1 LSVWSGDLGL
11 DSGIPQSVYRIDTT
25 DMTQIGLKGLKP
37 GESFAYE
44 GGSITFEGYVQ
55 WVNLNFVADPGKH
68 LALLGGIVAILGL
81 LASLF
86 TRRRRIW
93 IRVGDQVE
101 VAGLAKNAAPGLE
114 VEMQGFV
121 KMLKGEKEMSRSW
134 AFASNYLVYS
144 AMAVYAISFLAHL
157 IETAW
162 AVKVPADKNSTLDY
176 KRTEKVARIATALMI
191 LGFLLLLAGVIARGI
206 SAGRVPW
213 GNMYEFSITGALA
226 FSGAY
231 LLALRKYDLRWLGLL
246 VSVSVLLTIGTAI
259 TVLYVPSAPLVP
271 ALKSEWLV
279 IHVSTAIISGGVFLL
294 SNVIASAYLYLD
306 RMEKKGERTPW
317 AKRLPDLET
326 LDLLSYRLVAFVFPL
341 WTFSVIAGAIWA
353 ESAWGRYWGWDPKE
367 TWAFITWVAYA
378 AYLHARVTIGW
389 RGRRAA
395 WLCLFAGSTF
405 LFNYVYV
412 NIWGTGKHTYS
423 GL

>member
-1 LSVWSGDLGL
+1 
-11 DSGIPQSVYRIDTT
+11 
-25 DMTQIGLKGLKP
+25 
-37 GESFAYE
+37 
-44 GGSITFEGYVQ
+44 
-55 WVNLNFVADPGKH
+55 
-68 LALLGGIVAILGL
+68 
-81 LASLF
+81 
-86 TRRRRIW
+86 
-93 IRVGDQVE
+93 
-101 VAGLAKNAAPGLE
+101 
-114 VEMQGFV
+114 
-121 KMLKGEKEMSRSW
+121 MSRNW
-134 AFASNYLVYS
+134 AYLSNYLIYS
-144 AMAVYAISFLAHL
+144 SMAVYTISFFAHA

-162 AVKVPADKNSTLDY
+162 AIKIPNASSSQTFDF
-176 KRTEKVARIATALMI
+176 KRTEKVARIATAMMG
-191 LGFLLLLAGVIARGI
+191 LGFLLLFAGVITRGI

-231 LLALRKYDLRWLGLL
+231 LAALRKYDVRWLGLL
-246 VSVSVLLTIGTAI
+246 ISIAVLLTLGTAV

-271 ALKSEWLV
+271 ALKSTWLV
-279 IHVSTAIISGGVFLL
+279 IHVSAAIISGGVFLL
-294 SNVIASAYLYLD
+294 ANAIAAAYLYLD
-306 RMEKKGERTPW
+306 SMESKGERTPW
-317 AKRLPDLET
+317 AKRLPTLEY
-326 LDLLSYRLVAFVFPL
+326 LDQLSYRLVAFVFPL
-341 WTFSVIAGAIWA
+341 WTFAVIAGAIWA

-412 NIWGTGKHTYS
+412 NVWGTGKHTYS

>member
-1 LSVWSGDLGL
+1 
-11 DSGIPQSVYRIDTT
+11 
-25 DMTQIGLKGLKP
+25 
-37 GESFAYE
+37 
-44 GGSITFEGYVQ
+44 
-55 WVNLNFVADPGKH
+55 
-68 LALLGGIVAILGL
+68 
-81 LASLF
+81 
-86 TRRRRIW
+86 
-93 IRVGDQVE
+93 
-101 VAGLAKNAAPGLE
+101 
-114 VEMQGFV
+114 
-121 KMLKGEKEMSRSW
+121 MSRSW
-134 AFASNYLVYS
+134 DFASNYLVYS
-144 AMAVYAISFLAHL
+144 AMAVYAFSFLAHL
-157 IETAW
+157 VETAW
-162 AVKVPADKNSTLDY
+162 AVKVPTNKDAVLDY

-191 LGFLLLLAGVIARGI
+191 LGFVLLFAGVIARGI

-246 VSVSVLLTIGTAI
+246 VSFSVLLTIGTAV

-306 RMEKKGERTPW
+306 RVEQKGERAPW

-326 LDLLSYRLVAFVFPL
+326 LDLLSYRLVAVVFPL
-341 WTFSVIAGAIWA
+341 WTFSVISGAIWA

-405 LFNYVYV
+405 LFNYVYI

>member
-1 LSVWSGDLGL
+1 
-11 DSGIPQSVYRIDTT
+11 
-25 DMTQIGLKGLKP
+25 
-37 GESFAYE
+37 
-44 GGSITFEGYVQ
+44 
-55 WVNLNFVADPGKH
+55 
-68 LALLGGIVAILGL
+68 
-81 LASLF
+81 
-86 TRRRRIW
+86 
-93 IRVGDQVE
+93 
-101 VAGLAKNAAPGLE
+101 
-114 VEMQGFV
+114 
-121 KMLKGEKEMSRSW
+121 MSRSW
-134 AFASNYLVYS
+134 AFTSNYLVYS
-144 AMAVYAISFLAHL
+144 ALAVYAISFLAHAL
-157 IETAW
+157 ETAW
-162 AVKVPADKNSTLDY
+162 AVKVPTDKNSTLDY
-176 KRTEKVARIATALMI
+176 KRTEKVARIATAMMI
-191 LGFLLLLAGVIARGI
+191 LGFFLLFSGVIARGI

-231 LLALRKYDLRWLGLL
+231 LIALRKFDLRWLGLL
-246 VSVSVLLTIGTAI
+246 VSISVLLTIGTAI

-271 ALKSEWLV
+271 ALKSEWLL

-294 SNVIASAYLYLD
+294 SNVIAAAYLYLD
-306 RMEKKGERTPW
+306 RMESKGERTQW
-317 AKRLPDLET
+317 AKRLPDLES

-405 LFNYVYV
+405 LFNYIYV